1 MNTTYIN
8 KSFFLLTAFI
18 TLAFGLSSCMK
29 EKPIAPPDN
38 QTIGQTAV
46 INMGSEYKDQFYYSL
61 ATNTVLSTN
70 SRLAYDLMFD
80 CGNSQFRIWLNSAKF
95 MSLIETDKTVFDQVT
110 LQDTAGKVW
119 RYELGEHNATTNTFG
134 DWWQTLGSNPISAK
148 KVYIINLGIDDNYK
162 QIGYAKLQVHD
173 YDALGYHITF
183 SPINTNNTSN
193 LTIAKDPTR
202 NYAYAS
208 LVGNGSI
215 VNNIEPEKTQWDLCF
230 TKYSVVFYDPY
241 YLPYEVTGVLH
252 NPSKVEAYLD
262 STLNFNAVD
271 ISGFEPARL
280 EKRRDVVGYEWKRYE
295 LGDYITKTWYTYL
308 IKTGESDYYKLRFID
323 FKKNGV
329 RGYPTFEYYKL

>member
-1 MNTTYIN
+1 
-8 KSFFLLTAFI
+8 
-18 TLAFGLSSCMK
+18 
-29 EKPIAPPDN
+29 
-38 QTIGQTAV
+38 
-46 INMGSEYKDQFYYSL
+46 
-61 ATNTVLSTN
+61 
-70 SRLAYDLMFD
+70 
-80 CGNSQFRIWLNSAKF
+80 
-95 MSLIETDKTVFDQVT
+95 
-110 LQDTAGKVW
+110 
-119 RYELGEHNATTNTFG
+119 
-134 DWWQTLGSNPISAK
+134 
-148 KVYIINLGIDDNYK
+148 
-162 QIGYAKLQVHD
+162 
-173 YDALGYHITF
+173 
-183 SPINTNNTSN
+183 
-193 LTIAKDPTR
+193 
-202 NYAYAS
+202 
-208 LVGNGSI
+208 VGNGSI

-295 LGDYITKTWYTYL
+295 LGEYITKTWYPYL